1 MSPSRFSPLIYSQP
15 LNRVNNSQNQRF
27 LHKQP
32 IDFNLIDSIL
42 LPHHRLKLFILI
54 SGDSDYLK
62 KFYSRLLM
70 RCYAC
75 LVRVNGDTSLII
87 KRLPH
92 LKMIVLIFFC
102 VAGSVG
108 LGLEWIGLESKNRVD
123 YTGGRACWPPTQCYS
138 VCASIATFFVPV
150 PLPPS
155 IISLGLSLSLS
166 IHWPQLH
173 THSP

>member
-1 MSPSRFSPLIYSQP
+1 MSPSPFSPLIYSHP

-42 LPHHRLKLFILI
+42 LPQYRLKLFILI
-54 SGDSDYLK
+54 SGDSDYPK

-123 YTGGRACWPPTQCYS
+123 YTGGRACWPPNSMLQRVCEYS
-138 VCASIATFFVPV
+138 HVFCACASTAVHHQFR
-150 PLPPS
+150 
-155 IISLGLSLSLS
+155 SLSLTVYS
-166 IHWPQLH
+166 LAPAPH
-173 THSP
+173 T

>member
-1 MSPSRFSPLIYSQP
+1 M
-15 LNRVNNSQNQRF
+15 
-27 LHKQP
+27 
-32 IDFNLIDSIL
+32 
-42 LPHHRLKLFILI
+42 
-54 SGDSDYLK
+54 
-62 KFYSRLLM
+62 LM

-123 YTGGRACWPPTQCYS
+123 YTGGRACWPPNSMLQRVCEYS
-138 VCASIATFFVPV
+138 HVFCACASTAVHHQFR
-150 PLPPS
+150 
-155 IISLGLSLSLS
+155 SLSLS
-166 IHWPQLH
+166 HCLFTGPSSTHIVLDSSRYVAAHWPSTIYRMPTTRPPL
-173 THSP
+173 PLAA